1 MGPLKTQLPSGQ
13 YTAYLGRQNGGHS
26 PEQHPR
32 PAKELLRKLIPSEE
46 MDDAWA
52 WLSKMQTCFKVTCNG
67 NFCIQIHRF
76 REL

>member
-13 YTAYLGRQNGGHS
+13 YLAYLGRQNGGQS

-32 PAKELLRKLIPSEE
+32 PAKEVLRKLIPAEE

-52 WLSKMQTCFKVTCNG
+52 WLSKMQTCFKV
-67 NFCIQIHRF
+67 I
-76 REL
+76 